1 MQGLLE
7 EKVLERRFTVLAA
20 GDHTYID
27 DGVGLMSPCDQ
38 GAGFCW
44 QAGTHKNEQPPSW
57 CRL

>member
-44 QAGTHKNEQPPSW
+44 
-57 CRL
+57 